1 MLKGARGP
9 LLALLSAVALLVAVL
24 VSRPAAPNP
33 ATDSV
38 PTSTAVAAIPT
49 PVTPTPNLPTAPALP
64 TVTPIPPPP
73 IATPFPYDP
82 QTLREAL
89 IDPNC
94 VIKLNPLLAGFNQPD
109 RDMSALIFEGLMKTD
124 QYGAAV
130 PALAAGSPRISADG
144 LTYVFTLRT
153 DVAWH
158 DGVPFTSTD
167 VLFTVGLMQDAAFS
181 GPSDLA
187 VFWRSVEVDALDPVT
202 VHFRLAQPLATFLDY
217 LRIGIV
223 PEHVL
228 RGANGAT
235 LNAHPFNLS
244 PIGTGPYQF
253 ESLLSDGQR
262 VRGVQLRAAG
272 TFAARPEAAGGFALR
287 RLTFQC
293 YPTFDD
299 ALAAYQRGEVGGF
312 GEVPPSAASG
322 IKTLG
327 LTLYSAYRPALGAVI
342 FNYGRDQVAYFRD
355 VRMRTA
361 LARTLDRRAL
371 VAATLADRAVAAE
384 GPILPSSWAFNRA
397 VSCPA
402 YNPADPEAAARAF
415 AQVQVTPPPEVHSD
429 PTTPT
434 PDPAIPTENV
444 YRFQLL
450 TPNDAGLAALAQS
463 VVERWNALG
472 RIRAEVVVVDSTT
485 FRERLTAGNFDVAL
499 VELNLAPAAD
509 PDPYSLWRQAPRDG
523 GLNFG
528 GLNDRAISE
537 LIESARAAT
546 NGADRAKRYAD
557 FQDLFCD
564 RAAALP
570 LYYPVYYY
578 AADSRLSGV
587 QLGFMAEP
595 SERFRTVR
603 EWRFPTP

>member
-9 LLALLSAVALLVAVL
+9 LLALLIAVALLVAVL
-24 VSRPAAPNP
+24 LSRPAAPHTV
-33 ATDSV
+33 TDSV
-38 PTSTAVAAIPT
+38 PTWTAVAVASRPA
-49 PVTPTPNLPTAPALP
+49 TPTPALP
-64 TVTPIPPPP
+64 TAAAPPSTTPAPQRPV
-73 IATPFPYDP
+73 AMPFPYDP

-94 VIKLNPLLAGFNQPD
+94 VIKINPLLAGFNQPD
-109 RDMSALIFEGLMKTD
+109 RDVSALIFEGLMKTD

-130 PALAAGSPRISADG
+130 PALAAGLPRISADG

-153 DVAWH
+153 DVMWH
-158 DGVPFTSTD
+158 DGQPFTSAD
-167 VLFTVGLMQDAAFS
+167 VLFTIGLMQDATFT
-181 GPSDLA
+181 GPTDLA

-202 VHFRLAQPLATFLDY
+202 VRFRLAQPLATFLDY

-228 RGANGAT
+228 RGASGAT

-262 VRGVQLRAAG
+262 VRGVQLRAAA
-272 TFAARPEAAGGFALR
+272 TFAGRPEAAGGFALR
-287 RLTFQC
+287 RLVFQC
-293 YPTFDD
+293 YPTFED
-299 ALAAYQRGEVGGF
+299 AFAAYQRGEVGSF
-312 GEVPPSAASG
+312 GEVPPSAADRL
-322 IKTLG
+322 KTVG
-327 LTLYSAYRPALGAVI
+327 LTLYSAYRPALGAII
-342 FNYGRDQVAYFRD
+342 FNYARDEVAYFRD
-355 VRMRTA
+355 VRMRMA
-361 LARTLDRRAL
+361 LARAIDRRAA
-371 VAATLADRAVAAE
+371 VAAALADRAIAAE

-397 VSCPA
+397 VTCPA
-402 YNPADPEAAARAF
+402 YDPADPEAAARAL
-415 AQVQVTPPPEVHSD
+415 AQVQITPPPAVQND
-429 PTTPT
+429 PAAPT
-434 PDPAIPTENV
+434 PDPAISGQSL

-463 VVERWNALG
+463 VVERWNLLG
-472 RIRAEVVVVDSTT
+472 RLRAEVVVVDSLT

-603 EWRFPTP
+603 DWRFPTP